1 MCRHRGSGLV
11 FVATV
16 SVRPLTVSD
25 LPSLRSVLQA
35 QVPLNYPQTVLDH
48 RLSGFLAALPY
59 GRRYRQAFVAEVD
72 GAIAGFAEF
81 QPEPWNYRWMVARLG
96 AGAAELD
103 GADWVAVWRELLRH
117 AAQAAAM
124 AGVKRLGATAP
135 VEGQA
140 YDALRQVGFTPYAQE
155 TLLLAQGL
163 QIVDQ
168 EQGLVREQEPSDAW
182 SIHQLYHLATPRAI
196 QYADA
201 FTSNHWDV
209 GRRAGLRVRG
219 FLIERGQ
226 EVVAY
231 CQVISRGHRHVI
243 DVLTQQGES
252 PLLQILVP
260 VALAKAGITD
270 KDTVWVGV
278 PDYHTDYLDHIE
290 EVGFRPSNRLTLMVK
305 YMAVPAEVPE
315 LRPAMIPGAI
325 DPLPIRAPSYSS
337 FPGTIHAVRFPGRST
352 DYME

>member
-11 FVATV
+11 FVATI

-25 LPSLRSVLQA
+25 LPGLRSVLQA
-35 QVPLNYPQTVLDH
+35 QVLLNYPQTVLDH

-72 GAIAGFAEF
+72 GTITAFAEF

-96 AGAAELD
+96 AGSPELNEA
-103 GADWVAVWRELLRH
+103 GWETAWRELLRY
-117 AAQAAAM
+117 AAQVAGAA
-124 AGVKRLGATAP
+124 GIKRLGATAP
-135 VEGQA
+135 AEGSA

-163 QIVDQ
+163 QTTGRDQ
-168 EQGLVREQEPSDAW
+168 GFVREQEPSDAW

-226 EVVAY
+226 EVAAY
-231 CQVISRGHRHVI
+231 CQVTSRGHRHVI

-252 PLLQILVP
+252 HLLQILVP
-260 VALAKAGITD
+260 AALAKAGITD
-270 KDTVWVGV
+270 KDTIWSGV
-278 PDYHTDYLDHIE
+278 PDYHTDYLDHLEII
-290 EVGFRPSNRLTLMVK
+290 GFRPSSRLALMVK
-305 YMAVPAEVPE
+305 YIAVPADVPD

-325 DPLPIRAPSYSS
+325 DPLSIRAPSYSS
-337 FPGTIHAVRFPGRST
+337 IPCVFRSLSSRVVH
-352 DYME
+352 